1 MAKLEIEIEDELLP
15 RLEEAA
21 ARNAVSVDEFIEL
34 LVKMECSS
42 EMTSRDGRRI
52 KLRASMYRGY
62 DVLLNDKDPQTGIF

>member
-21 ARNAVSVDEFIEL
+21 ARNTVSIDEFIEL
-34 LVKMECSS
+34 LVKMECTS

-62 DVLLNDKDPQTGIF
+62 DVLLNDKDPQTGIS